1 MGIHCILGRSISNI
15 MIKTALLV
23 TLFFVGSLSKS
34 TSRNDDME
42 TFLNIVFCACDENQ
56 NGSLDHGELNT
67 EVCQVITQHE
77 ISSGTFDDV
86 DTNDDGEVTKE
97 EVLDYAMSHMHTRA
111 ASMKVAR
118 GFHENAHID
127 AAVRVIG
134 CVCDTDGS
142 WSLSFDQAA
151 FDTIYT
157 NNDDEISG
165 DEAGIAIEAYF
176 NS

>member
-56 NGSLDHGELNT
+56 N
-67 EVCQVITQHE
+67 E

-86 DTNDDGEVTKE
+86 DSNDDGEVTKE
-97 EVLDYAMSHMHTRA
+97 EVIDYAMSHMHTRA

-134 CVCDTDGS
+134 CVCDTDG
-142 WSLSFDQAA
+142 
-151 FDTIYT
+151 
-157 NNDDEISG
+157 
-165 DEAGIAIEAYF
+165 
-176 NS
+176 

>member
-23 TLFFVGSLSKS
+23 TLFFVGSLTKS

-97 EVLDYAMSHMHTRA
+97 EV
-111 ASMKVAR
+111 
-118 GFHENAHID
+118 ID
-127 AAVRVIG
+127 DAVRVIG

-142 WSLSFDQAA
+142 WSLSFDEVASGACLEVQNWIFGDSLDQAA
-151 FDTIYT
+151 FDTIDT
-157 NNDDEISG
+157 NNDGEISG
-165 DEAGIAIEAYF
+165 EEAGIAIEAYF
-176 NS
+176 NSHTSA

>member
-1 MGIHCILGRSISNI
+1 
-15 MIKTALLV
+15 
-23 TLFFVGSLSKS
+23 
-34 TSRNDDME
+34 ME

-86 DTNDDGEVTKE
+86 DANDDGEVTKE
-97 EVLDYAMSHMHTRA
+97 EVIAYAMATMSTRA

-142 WSLSFDQAA
+142 WSLSFDEVASGACLEVQNWIFGGSLDQAA
-151 FDTIYT
+151 FDTIDT
-157 NNDDEISG
+157 NNDGEISG

-176 NS
+176 NSHTSA

>member
-1 MGIHCILGRSISNI
+1 MG
-15 MIKTALLV
+15 
-23 TLFFVGSLSKS
+23 LSKS

-86 DTNDDGEVTKE
+86 DSNDDGEVTKE
-97 EVLDYAMSHMHTRA
+97 EVIDYAMS
-111 ASMKVAR
+111 
-118 GFHENAHID
+118 HID

-142 WSLSFDQAA
+142 WSLSFDEVA
-151 FDTIYT
+151 
-157 NNDDEISG
+157 SG
-165 DEAGIAIEAYF
+165 ACL
-176 NS
+176 

>member
-1 MGIHCILGRSISNI
+1 
-15 MIKTALLV
+15 
-23 TLFFVGSLSKS
+23 
-34 TSRNDDME
+34 ME

-86 DTNDDGEVTKE
+86 DSNDDGEVTKE
-97 EVLDYAMSHMHTRA
+97 EVIDYAMSHMHTRA

-142 WSLSFDQAA
+142 WSLSFDEVASGACLEVQNWIFGGSLDQAA
-151 FDTIYT
+151 FDTIDT
-157 NNDDEISG
+157 NNDGEISG

-176 NS
+176 NSHTSG

>member
-23 TLFFVGSLSKS
+23 TLFFVGSLPKS

-97 EVLDYAMSHMHTRA
+97 EVIDYAMSHA
-111 ASMKVAR
+111 YQSC
-118 GFHENAHID
+118 FHESCQ
-127 AAVRVIG
+127 R
-134 CVCDTDGS
+134 
-142 WSLSFDQAA
+142 
-151 FDTIYT
+151 
-157 NNDDEISG
+157 
-165 DEAGIAIEAYF
+165 
-176 NS
+176 